1 MNLLDLFRFPAKR
14 SAQAAKERLQIIVQ
28 HESARHRGGDDFIKQ
43 LQKELLDVISKYVN
57 IDPEK
62 IRVQLERTG
71 DYSVLE
77 LNVTLPEFDANAEAK
92 AKAKTE
98 SETETKTVNTEV
110 KAKVEV
116 ESDKTATS

>member
-1 MNLLDLFRFPAKR
+1 MNLFNLFRFPAKR

-28 HESARHRGGDDFIKQ
+28 HESARHRGGGSDDFIKQ

-62 IRVQLERTG
+62 IKVQLERTG

-77 LNVTLPEFDANAEAK
+77 LNVTLPEFEAKTEAKTEVKKLETEANAEAK
-92 AKAKTE
+92 TE
-98 SETETKTVNTEV
+98 
-110 KAKVEV
+110 
-116 ESDKTATS
+116 KTAAAG

>member
-28 HESARHRGGDDFIKQ
+28 HESARHRGGDGNNDFIKK

-57 IDPEK
+57 IDPENIK
-62 IRVQLERTG
+62 VQLERTG

-77 LNVTLPEFDANAEAK
+77 LNVTLPEFHERPTPAVTPAIAEVEAK
-92 AKAKTE
+92 AEAEKTTE
-98 SETETKTVNTEV
+98 ETAVN
-110 KAKVEV
+110 
-116 ESDKTATS
+116 

>member
-62 IRVQLERTG
+62 IKVQLERTG

-77 LNVTLPEFDANAEAK
+77 LNVTLPEFDAKSEAK
-92 AKAKTE
+92 SETKVEAKTAE
-98 SETETKTVNTEV
+98 TDETE
-110 KAKVEV
+110 
-116 ESDKTATS
+116 KTAAN

>member
-28 HESARHRGGDDFIKQ
+28 HESARHRGGDGNNDFIKK

-62 IRVQLERTG
+62 IKVQLERTG

-77 LNVTLPEFDANAEAK
+77 LNVTLPEIHERPTPAIAEPEIEAK
-92 AKAKTE
+92 AKKTE
-98 SETETKTVNTEV
+98 ETAVN
-110 KAKVEV
+110 
-116 ESDKTATS
+116 

>member
-28 HESARHRGGDDFIKQ
+28 HESARHRGGAGNNDFIKK

-62 IRVQLERTG
+62 IKVQLERTG

-77 LNVTLPEFDANAEAK
+77 LNVTLPEFHERPTPAVTPAVSEPEVETKAE
-92 AKAKTE
+92 KT
-98 SETETKTVNTEV
+98 TETTVN
-110 KAKVEV
+110 
-116 ESDKTATS
+116 

>member
-62 IRVQLERTG
+62 IKVQLERTG

-77 LNVTLPEFDANAEAK
+77 LNVTLPEFDAKAEAK
-92 AKAKTE
+92 AKAETKSDTKVEAKTAE
-98 SETETKTVNTEV
+98 SETS
-110 KAKVEV
+110 VE
-116 ESDKTATS
+116 KTAAN